1 MSFDYN
7 IINKSQQT
15 NTTIGYIRFFDSGHK
30 DSTAQG
36 DSIAYINCYYPS
48 NYINATRR
56 TYIKTVTVPTE
67 ATYVRV
73 GAYQSQ
79 NGNIYYDNFQ
89 LEVGNKATAWKP
101 CSEDYKL
108 YTDQTTT
115 QISSELGDLSQIVAD
130 NTGSDSI
137 TSAMK
142 KKLISEYNDAI
153 AVYDKLYSMYSTLG
167 DTSFNNLPTE
177 LNTAKNNLITVI
189 SPLESSITTTSE
201 SGLSEVLDK
210 FNTFYSIAEQLSQ
223 SISNALAGMTKETK
237 TQVTQLADSYNITTS
252 KITSIGDKVDE
263 LSTHFIFNTDGMTI
277 KSTANATKTVKLDND
292 SLDFMDNNEIV
303 AQVTD
308 KQLYITNAEV
318 TNQMKIGNIVIKPS
332 GIGGI
337 MFIYE

>member
-1 MSFDYN
+1 VS
-7 IINKSQQT
+7 
-15 NTTIGYIRFFDSGHK
+15 
-30 DSTAQG
+30 
-36 DSIAYINCYYPS
+36 
-48 NYINATRR
+48 
-56 TYIKTVTVPTE
+56 
-67 ATYVRV
+67 
-73 GAYQSQ
+73 
-79 NGNIYYDNFQ
+79 
-89 LEVGNKATAWKP
+89 
-101 CSEDYKL
+101 
-108 YTDQTTT
+108 
-115 QISSELGDLSQIVAD
+115 D

-153 AVYDKLYSMYSTLG
+153 AVYDKLNSMYSALG
-167 DTSFNNLPTE
+167 DTSFDNLPTE
-177 LNTAKNNLITVI
+177 LTTAKNNLTTVI
-189 SPLESSITTTSE
+189 SSLENSITTASE
-201 SGLSEVLDK
+201 SGLSNVLDK
-210 FNTFYSIAEQLSQ
+210 FNIFYSIAEQLAQ
-223 SISNALAGMTKETK
+223 AISNALTGITKETK

-263 LSTHFIFNTDGMTI
+263 LSTHFIFSTDGMTI

-318 TNQMKIGNIVIKPS
+318 TNQMKIGKIVIKPS